1 MFNLACY
8 VLNSRERWHIYKW
21 QVKLHIYG
29 FFVIVHCRS
38 LVFTVLFFDL
48 TWLFLFCCNAHFS
61 SYFCEILKKNKHYF
75 FTLTSFF
82 VWDERLS
89 KFHIQWTL
97 RYPGASVSGRFFL
110 GTYFLS
116 LFCLI
121 YPEFRVPDPDGLF
134 LTFPY
139 EWKILV

>member
-1 MFNLACY
+1 MAHLQMTSKITYIWLLCDSTLSFSCFHCI
-8 VLNSRERWHIYKW
+8 VLW
-21 QVKLHIYG
+21 L
-29 FFVIVHCRS
+29 
-38 LVFTVLFFDL
+38 DL
-48 TWLFLFCCNAHFS
+48 IILILLQCTLLKLFLWDS
-61 SYFCEILKKNKHYF
+61 QKNKHYF

-89 KFHIQWTL
+89 KFHIQGTL